1 MKYYKNPKD
10 LRERC
15 NLYKSFLIL
24 VTRTCTHRVRAHY
37 LNETLTFGNRVERVM
52 YAFM

>member
-1 MKYYKNPKD
+1 MKYCKNPKD

-24 VTRTCTHRVRAHY
+24 VTQTCKRP
-37 LNETLTFGNRVERVM
+37 LFE
-52 YAFM
+52 

>member
-10 LRERC
+10 VRERC

-24 VTRTCTHRVRAHY
+24 VTRTCKRP
-37 LNETLTFGNRVERVM
+37 LFE
-52 YAFM
+52 